1 MNILKFG
8 VAVLAASILSTAAL
22 AGSTLSE
29 RVKQIDVYKSPG
41 SEAEISGIWAAGG
54 DQYYALV
61 NKRPP
66 YRYGQTPTIDPKYYG
81 SLLTVDRDGRILKS
95 VPVANDDFGGLVVV
109 DGKFYA
115 ALTEA
120 AEIVEFNPDN
130 GAVLR
135 RIALPSPAG
144 GLEYDPDRGAFIAQ
158 LYVGHPHLAVVDLA
172 SGRVTETL
180 WSEESAMGLSK
191 VNGDW
196 LCTWASGWD
205 PGSFSELRVI
215 NQKTGHVDDRIMLD
229 KVHSSMAPVTP
240 DRKSFIVLVTTD
252 SATGATEIRK
262 YAYARDKLAS
272 TLK

>member
-1 MNILKFG
+1 MNVLKHG
-8 VAVLAASILSTAAL
+8 VAILVASILSTAAL
-22 AGSTLSE
+22 AGSTLSD
-29 RVKQIDVYKSPG
+29 RLKMIDAYKSPG
-41 SEAEISGIWAAGG
+41 SEAEISGIWPAGN

-66 YRYGQTPTIDPKYYG
+66 YRYGQQPVIDPKYYG
-81 SLLTVDRDGRILKS
+81 TLVTADRDGKILKS

-130 GAVLR
+130 GDILR

-158 LYVGHPHLAVVDLA
+158 LYVGHPHLAVVDRV

-205 PGSFSELRVI
+205 PGSFSELRLI

-229 KVHSSMAPVTP
+229 KVHSSMAPVLP
-240 DRKSFIVLVTTD
+240 DRKQFIVLVTTD

-262 YAYARDKLAS
+262 YAYARDKLAA
-272 TLK
+272 TMK